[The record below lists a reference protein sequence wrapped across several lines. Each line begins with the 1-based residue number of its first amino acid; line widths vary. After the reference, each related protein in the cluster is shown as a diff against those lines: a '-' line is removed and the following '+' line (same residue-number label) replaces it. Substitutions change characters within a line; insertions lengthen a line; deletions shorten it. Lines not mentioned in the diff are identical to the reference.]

1 MKKSTKSINNAGLG
15 PISKG
20 TVCYNVRVE
29 NRPKTG
35 RPCNKRTLQMIKNT
49 REKIRRSVKRSMR
62 KLAHEADMSPRS
74 MRRLVNEDLRM
85 RLVQN
90 PIEILTA
97 SNLPSR
103 LHGMILIQKWSVPAA
118 GMHTREWRLWWRLME
133 DVLKINNFSR

>member
-1 MKKSTKSINNAGLG
+1 MQSQHSSQVRETIITIIKLRAKGFSYEKINNAGLG

-103 LHGMILIQKWSVPAA
+103 LHGMILIQK
-118 GMHTREWRLWWRLME
+118 
-133 DVLKINNFSR
+133 